1 MCAKTILVTLLT
13 ACALSVTA
21 GPAFGQRAAKAPT
34 PRDKYFLAAAEVYDE
49 LAVEHA
55 RLAEL
60 YRALP
65 DRDSAVKTH
74 AASARSEMQ
83 FAQRNYRLISAE
95 ARGDADISKRLKEIA
110 DREAALIEKVNKL
123 SPPPVVV
130 PQATVP
136 QVRSTRANSVIIPRS
151 TGSTRIPQSY
161 YTSGEGHYID

>member
-1 MCAKTILVTLLT
+1 MCGKTVLVALLT
-13 ACALSVTA
+13 ACALSITA
-21 GPAFGQRAAKAPT
+21 GPAFGQRAAKTPT

-49 LAVEHA
+49 LAAEHA

-95 ARGDADISKRLKEIA
+95 AKRDAEISKRLKEIA

-130 PQATVP
+130 PQ
-136 QVRSTRANSVIIPRS
+136 VRSTRANNITVERNF
-151 TGSTRIPQSY
+151 GGTRIPQSY
-161 YTSGEGHYID
+161 YSSGEGHFID